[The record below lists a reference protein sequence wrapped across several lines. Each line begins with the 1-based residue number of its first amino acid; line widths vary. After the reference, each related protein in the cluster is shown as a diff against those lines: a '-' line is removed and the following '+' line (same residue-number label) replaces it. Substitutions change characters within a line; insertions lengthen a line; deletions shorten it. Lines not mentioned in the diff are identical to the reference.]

1 LARGD
6 RDNNSVLVIGLGR
19 FGSALAE
26 HLQRLGH
33 EVMAVDARHNLV
45 QEWSDRLTHVV
56 QADATS
62 EVAMRQ
68 LGVPSF
74 GVAVVAIGTGIEAS
88 VLSTGVLI
96 DLGVR
101 EIWAKA
107 ITAPHGR
114 ILERIGAGHVV
125 YPERDTGKRVAH
137 LITGRL
143 IDYIEFDDGFAIAK
157 LRAPR
162 EAYGRT
168 LSEVGL
174 RSKYGVTV
182 VGVKRPGQDFTYAQA
197 DTRIHPGDL
206 LIVSGSTTLVERF
219 ARETAT

>member
-1 LARGD
+1 MAKNIHEG
-6 RDNNSVLVIGLGR
+6 SVLVVGLGR

-26 HLQRLGH
+26 DLQRLGH
-33 EVMAVDARHNLV
+33 DVMAVDASAALV

-62 EVAMRQ
+62 EAAMRQ
-68 LGVPSF
+68 LGVDGFS
-74 GVAVVAIGTGIEAS
+74 VAVVAIGTGIEAS

-96 DLGVR
+96 DIGVR
-101 EIWAKA
+101 EVRAKA

-137 LITGRL
+137 LISGRL

-162 EAYGRT
+162 EAHGQT
-168 LSEVGL
+168 LAEAAL
-174 RSKYGVTV
+174 RSRYGVTV
-182 VGVKRPGQDFTYAQA
+182 VGVKRPGQDFTYAQP
-197 DTRIHPGDL
+197 DTRVGAGDL
-206 LIVSGSTTLVERF
+206 LIVSGATTLVEKF
-219 ARETAT
+219 AAETGG

>member
-1 LARGD
+1 LAR
-6 RDNNSVLVIGLGR
+6 NNHDSAVLVIGLGR

-26 HLQRLGH
+26 DLQRLGH
-33 EVMAVDARHNLV
+33 DVLAVDASASLV

-62 EVAMRQ
+62 EAAMRQ
-68 LGVPSF
+68 LGVDGF

-107 ITAPHGR
+107 ITASHGR

-137 LITGRL
+137 LISGRL

-168 LSEVGL
+168 LAEAAL
-174 RSKYGVTV
+174 RSRYGITV
-182 VGVKRPGQDFTYAQA
+182 VGVKRPGQDFTYAQP
-197 DTRIHPGDL
+197 DTRVGSGDL
-206 LIVSGSTTLVERF
+206 LIVSGSTTLVEKF
-219 ARETAT
+219 AAEAAG

>member
-1 LARGD
+1 
-6 RDNNSVLVIGLGR
+6 
-19 FGSALAE
+19 
-26 HLQRLGH
+26 
-33 EVMAVDARHNLV
+33 MAVDASAALV

-62 EVAMRQ
+62 EAAMRQ
-68 LGVPSF
+68 LGVDGFS
-74 GVAVVAIGTGIEAS
+74 VAVVAIGTGIEAS

-96 DLGVR
+96 DIGVR
-101 EIWAKA
+101 EVRAKA

-137 LITGRL
+137 LISGRL

-162 EAYGRT
+162 EAHGQT
-168 LSEVGL
+168 LAEAAL
-174 RSKYGVTV
+174 RSRYGVTV
-182 VGVKRPGQDFTYAQA
+182 VGVKRPGQDFTYAQP
-197 DTRIHPGDL
+197 DTRVGAGDL
-206 LIVSGSTTLVERF
+206 LIVSGATTLVEKF
-219 ARETAT
+219 AAETGG

>member
-1 LARGD
+1 MAKSIHEG
-6 RDNNSVLVIGLGR
+6 SVLVVGLGR

-26 HLQRLGH
+26 DLQRLGH
-33 EVMAVDARHNLV
+33 DVLAVDASGTLV

-56 QADATS
+56 QADATN
-62 EVAMRQ
+62 EAAMRQ
-68 LGVPSF
+68 LGADGF
-74 GVAVVAIGTGIEAS
+74 TVAVVAIGTGIEAS

-101 EIWAKA
+101 EVWAKA
-107 ITAPHGR
+107 ITASHGR

-137 LITGRL
+137 LISGKL

-162 EAYGRT
+162 EAHGRT
-168 LSEVGL
+168 LAEAAL
-174 RSKYGVTV
+174 RSRYGVTV
-182 VGVKRPGQDFTYAQA
+182 VGVKRPGQDFTYAQP
-197 DTRIHPGDL
+197 DTRVGTGDL
-206 LIVSGSTTLVERF
+206 LIVSGATNLVEKF
-219 ARETAT
+219 AAETG

>member
-1 LARGD
+1 MARGN
-6 RDNNSVLVIGLGR
+6 RDNSVLVIGLGR

-26 HLQRLGH
+26 DLQRLGH
-33 EVMAVDARHNLV
+33 EVMAVDASHALV

-56 QADATS
+56 QADATN
-62 EVAMRQ
+62 EAAMRQ
-68 LGVPSF
+68 LDVQSF

-88 VLSTGVLI
+88 LMSTGVLI

-107 ITAPHGR
+107 ITTPHGR
-114 ILERIGAGHVV
+114 LLERIGAGHVV
-125 YPERDTGKRVAH
+125 YPERDTGQRVAH
-137 LITGRL
+137 LLSGRL
-143 IDYIEFDDGFAIAK
+143 MDYIEFDDGFAIAK

-168 LSEVGL
+168 LAEAAL
-174 RSKYGVTV
+174 RSRYGVTV

-197 DTRIHPGDL
+197 DTQVESGDL
-206 LIVSGSTTLVERF
+206 LIVSGSTALVEKF
-219 ARETAT
+219 ASETGS

>member
-1 LARGD
+1 MAKSIHEG
-6 RDNNSVLVIGLGR
+6 SVLVVGLGR

-26 HLQRLGH
+26 DLQRLGH
-33 EVMAVDARHNLV
+33 DVLAVDASGTLV

-56 QADATS
+56 QADATN
-62 EVAMRQ
+62 EAAMRQ
-68 LGVPSF
+68 LGADGF
-74 GVAVVAIGTGIEAS
+74 TVAVVAIGTGIEAS

-101 EIWAKA
+101 EVWAKA
-107 ITAPHGR
+107 ITASHGR

-137 LITGRL
+137 LISGKL

-162 EAYGRT
+162 EAHGRT
-168 LSEVGL
+168 LTEAAL
-174 RSKYGVTV
+174 RSRYGVTV
-182 VGVKRPGQDFTYAQA
+182 VGVKRPGQDFTYAQP
-197 DTRIHPGDL
+197 DTRVGAGDL
-206 LIVSGSTTLVERF
+206 LIVSGATNLVEKF
-219 ARETAT
+219 AAETG